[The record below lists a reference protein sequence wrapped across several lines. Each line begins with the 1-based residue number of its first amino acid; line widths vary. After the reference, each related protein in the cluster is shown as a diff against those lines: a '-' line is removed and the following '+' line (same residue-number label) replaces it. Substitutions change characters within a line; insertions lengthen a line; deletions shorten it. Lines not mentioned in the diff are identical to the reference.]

1 MSLEDQE
8 HQLITLIEMIRR
20 DYQKQIDPLIKQ
32 LSFIR
37 SLRPMPPIAI
47 WADQDRVMFQT
58 ELEDDPDDE

>member
-20 DYQKQIDPLIKQ
+20 DYQKQIDPLIRQ

-37 SLRPMPPIAI
+37 SLRPLPPIVI
-47 WADQDRVMFQT
+47 SADQDRVMFQT
-58 ELEDDPDDE
+58 DPDDE